1 MGRRRGVLAGYGRT
15 RLKRENLTLLA
26 AGLCVGG
33 VAVAVIAQIGYGMEP
48 CAWCTF
54 QRLIYLVIALLALL
68 AWGLNRGPVAKALSW
83 VAAVVALG
91 GVASA
96 LYQHFVAAHSDSCS
110 MSLADK
116 VIKGPGLDQLAP
128 WLFQATA
135 FCNESNVLLAGV
147 PFALW
152 SAALFVIVAIIL
164 VVRAIRPR

>member
-1 MGRRRGVLAGYGRT
+1 M
-15 RLKRENLTLLA
+15 KRENLTLLV
-26 AGLCVGG
+26 AGLSVGG
-33 VAVAVIAQIGYGMEP
+33 VAAAVIAQFGFGMEP

-54 QRLIYLVIALLALL
+54 QRLIYLIIALIALM
-68 AWGLNRGPVAKALSW
+68 AWGLNRGPVAKGLSW
-83 VAAVVALG
+83 AAAVIALG
-91 GVASA
+91 GVATA

-110 MSLADK
+110 LSLADK

-135 FCNESNVLLAGV
+135 FCNESNVPLVGV